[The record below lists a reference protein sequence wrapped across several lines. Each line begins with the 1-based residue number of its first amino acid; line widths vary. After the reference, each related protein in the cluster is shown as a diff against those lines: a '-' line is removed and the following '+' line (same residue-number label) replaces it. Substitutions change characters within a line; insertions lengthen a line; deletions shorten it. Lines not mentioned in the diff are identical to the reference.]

1 MKKLTYWILGTI
13 STVGTF
19 LVAEGVLT
27 GEELSAIQNVS
38 GLALAGGGISIG
50 LIIAIIQAL
59 PKQLVSEG
67 YNKAVE
73 KYGQA
78 KVDGVFNKFDEF
90 VGLLQTVDTKLDNVQ
105 ASLDKAEQTRQD
117 FLNE

>member
-13 STVGTF
+13 STIGTF

-38 GLALAGGGISIG
+38 GMALAGGGVSIG

-67 YNKAVE
+67 YNKLVD
-73 KYGQA
+73 KYGEA
-78 KVDGVFNKFDEF
+78 TVTNVFKQFDEF
-90 VGLLQTVDTKLDNVQ
+90 VELLNETKSTVDEVKVLLEQ
-105 ASLDKAEQTRQD
+105 AEQQRQAL
-117 FLNE
+117 LNE